1 MTKKIDD
8 NNTVI
13 TPSNNYDAVRNSAS
27 DNLVFFKNDKSETGQ
42 KISAYLSTILD
53 SVESLVPL
61 MKNVEEKSHLYDFSE
76 QVKGNGY
83 TSWLKN
89 AEVVVNRT
97 LRILEE
103 VTSRRNTY
111 FFRKYHYLKEIKA
124 YSEAME
130 SMCVI
135 MNYLLLMMSWSQSN
149 NDLLI
154 TDHKPHFFDVIS
166 KENKFVNLFCF
177 YGRLS
182 CFQFCDSM
190 ATVLKAL
197 NILMATF
204 SEVYYSDGFIIDPLL
219 RGSKYWVDPEVRAKR
234 IVNIAKY
241 ASVDFC
247 KNYWFL
253 GEVEI
258 MQRIPSI
265 MLPSL
270 QVNKLIMLDP
280 VPLVIENVY
289 GKNIDIPIP
298 SAHIGHA
305 AIPLRLLSSSLRL
318 GMETESSSKSG
329 FKYPSDSLLFHCHG
343 GGFVS
348 QSSRSHENYLRQ
360 WAIDLDIPVLSV
372 DYSLAPEAPYPRA
385 LEEIFYAYCW
395 ALANPSLLGTT
406 AEKIV
411 FAGDS
416 AGANLNVA
424 LTMMC
429 LEYGVRKPQGLFLAY
444 IPIIMSLDPSP
455 SRLFS
460 LIDPLLPMGF
470 LNGLVKA
477 YTASPDVYAQSTD
490 HERKLRRNVA
500 KSKGFKAESP
510 AENSPTN
517 GEVDPKTPTEDEEGS
532 KPLLMDRTCS
542 SGVISR
548 WITSLSTKLASLSP
562 SPSFADDDE
571 LEKEVE
577 QEQEFYVPVDSL
589 VFDFQKDPYHSPY
602 YASDS
607 VLMNFPPVKIL
618 TTDMDLFLD
627 ECIVF
632 GKRLKSLGVPVS
644 LDILPGLNHGFLNF
658 SMVSNEANEGAKACY
673 VKIAELFDN
682 INSADSSA
690 ATPAE
695 ECL

>member
-1 MTKKIDD
+1 MTKKIEDD
-8 NNTVI
+8 TPVV
-13 TPSNNYDAVRNSAS
+13 TPSNNYDAVRNAAS
-27 DNLVFFKNDKSETGQ
+27 DNLVFFKNNNSDTGQ
-42 KISAYLSTILD
+42 KMSEYLGTILD

-61 MKNVEEKSHLYDFSE
+61 MKSVEEKSHLYDFSE
-76 QVKGNGY
+76 DVKGNGY

-89 AEVVVNRT
+89 ADIVVNRT

-103 VTSRRNTY
+103 VTSKRNTY
-111 FFRKYHYLKEIKA
+111 FFRKYHYLKEVKA
-124 YSEAME
+124 YSEAMG

-135 MNYLLLMMSWSQSN
+135 MNYLLLMMSWSESN
-149 NDLLI
+149 HDLLI
-154 TDHKPHFFDVIS
+154 NDHEPNFFDVIS
-166 KENKFVNLFCF
+166 KEDKLVNLYCF

-190 ATVLKAL
+190 ATVLNAL

-204 SEVYYSDGFIIDPLL
+204 SEVYYNDGYIIDPLL

-234 IVNIAKY
+234 IVNIVKY

-280 VPLVIENVY
+280 VPLVVENVY

-298 SAHIGHA
+298 TAHIGHA
-305 AIPLRLLSSSLRL
+305 SIPLRLLSSSLRL

-395 ALANPSLLGTT
+395 ALSNSSLLGTT

-416 AGANLNVA
+416 AGANLNIA

-444 IPIIMSLDPSP
+444 VPIIMSLDPSP

-460 LIDPLLPMGF
+460 LVDPLLPMGF

-477 YTASPDVYAQSTD
+477 YTATSDVYDKTKIY
-490 HERKLRRNVA
+490 ERKLRRNVA
-500 KSKGFKAESP
+500 KSKGLKGEPST
-510 AENSPTN
+510 ENSPTN
-517 GEVDPKTPTEDEEGS
+517 GELDSKTR
-532 KPLLMDRTCS
+532 KFFIM
-542 SGVISR
+542 
-548 WITSLSTKLASLSP
+548 
-562 SPSFADDDE
+562 F
-571 LEKEVE
+571 
-577 QEQEFYVPVDSL
+577 
-589 VFDFQKDPYHSPY
+589 
-602 YASDS
+602 
-607 VLMNFPPVKIL
+607 
-618 TTDMDLFLD
+618 
-627 ECIVF
+627 
-632 GKRLKSLGVPVS
+632 
-644 LDILPGLNHGFLNF
+644 
-658 SMVSNEANEGAKACY
+658 
-673 VKIAELFDN
+673 
-682 INSADSSA
+682 
-690 ATPAE
+690 
-695 ECL
+695 